1 MNITLIGFGDSA
13 TLLADTMGI
22 LRNRRN
28 ADVAIS
34 YGYKRASRAR
44 LNSGRYPIIINRP
57 EAIEKSSNKFKALE
71 IMKSA
76 GVPVPNFSREWKDL
90 SFPVLGR
97 DNNHVKGTDIKYYAY
112 DVDTIDNESEYYIE
126 FMEIEKERR
135 YHVIDG
141 KVVTATYKQNGE
153 TTGRGAYCRNTTT
166 GWTFKTYTAEP
177 ALSEIAIK
185 AVEAFGLDFGAVDIL
200 ISGGRPYVLE
210 VNTAPG
216 LIPLRVDIYAEKL
229 QKLAERLYRGEPRE
243 TTPVEREYCIEYTL
257 TGIKNVEAF
266 SEEEAREKFYDT
278 FETEEGEVDID
289 DIYEV

>member
-22 LRNRRN
+22 MRNRRN
-28 ADVAIS
+28 ADVAIA
-34 YGYKRASRAR
+34 YGYKRASRDR

-57 EAIEKSSNKFKALE
+57 EAVEKSSNKFKALE
-71 IMKSA
+71 VMKSA
-76 GVPVPNFSREWKDL
+76 GVAVPNFSREWEDL
-90 SFPVLGR
+90 SFPCLGR

-141 KVVTATYKQNGE
+141 QVVAATFKQNGE

-177 ALSEIAIK
+177 ALSEIAVK

-200 ISGGRPYVLE
+200 ISGGKPYVLE

-216 LIPLRVDIYAEKL
+216 LIEKRAEIYAQEL
-229 QKLAERLYRGEPRE
+229 QKLAERLYNGEERE
-243 TTPVEREYCIEYTL
+243 TVPVEREWCIEYTL
-257 TGIKNVEAF
+257 TGVENVMAS
-266 SEEEAREKFYDT
+266 SEDEAREKFYDT
-278 FETEEGEVDID
+278 FDTEVGEVDID